1 MIVSESPK
9 IELLNCDC
17 MEYMA
22 GIPDKYFDLAI
33 IDPPY
38 GIGEDGS
45 KSNSRRYSHE
55 KWKNPKQSNYKKG
68 GWDNEHITHEYVS
81 ELKRISKNQIIWGA
95 NHFIEKL
102 PINSPCWIVWDKKDG
117 KDDSDFADCELAF
130 TSFKSSVRMF
140 KMHWIGWG
148 AINSGELRI
157 HPTQKPV
164 KLYRWLLKNYAK
176 EGDKILDTH
185 GGSMS
190 SAIAC
195 HQMGFDL
202 TLCELDKDYYEAGVK
217 RFREQTMQQSL
228 FKP

>member
-1 MIVSESPK
+1 MIISESPK
-9 IELLNCDC
+9 IELLNIDC

-22 GIPDKYFDLAI
+22 GVPDKFFDLAI
-33 IDPPY
+33 VDPPY
-38 GIGEDGS
+38 GWGEKLSGRNVNGDCGHWNTRPTNEYFIELFRVS
-45 KSNSRRYSHE
+45 KH
-55 KWKNPKQSNYKKG
+55 
-68 GWDNEHITHEYVS
+68 
-81 ELKRISKNQIIWGA
+81 QIIWGGNYFGLPA
-95 NHFIEKL
+95 HRHFI
-102 PINSPCWIVWDKKDG
+102 IWDKKQPVENFSRCEFAWSSMEKNATIFEYSYYG
-117 KDDSDFADCELAF
+117 NIGSDPGRF
-130 TSFKSSVRMF
+130 
-140 KMHWIGWG
+140 
-148 AINSGELRI
+148 
-157 HPTQKPV
+157 HPTQKPI